1 MGDFHPTEEGES
13 LMPIATGVSPA
24 YRALHKVSMEIFGN
38 AREERTEG
46 EYAACQRAL
55 RRTTEYADVEEAH
68 VHCESLRLELRGPN
82 GAVIPTEW
90 IAFQDTEYLL
100 ALADEA
106 EEEFDI
112 SAIDPLLADEAD
124 RELLEAIERDAVVI
138 DEWFKEED
146 WGVGT
151 HGSYAAEDSTFP
163 RYQIQVE
170 LIEEWDVP

>member
-1 MGDFHPTEEGES
+1 MSSPYLAQYTVWSRGRLLGHTDLGYVRCLPRHRMGDFHPTEEGES

-100 ALADEA
+100 ALA
-106 EEEFDI
+106 
-112 SAIDPLLADEAD
+112 
-124 RELLEAIERDAVVI
+124 
-138 DEWFKEED
+138 
-146 WGVGT
+146 
-151 HGSYAAEDSTFP
+151 
-163 RYQIQVE
+163 
-170 LIEEWDVP
+170 